1 MSLSQRRKG
10 AGYENELC
18 RYFTEQLGMP
28 IKRNLG
34 QARDSGNDIN
44 VGPFRFEAKR
54 RKSIAVYAWMDQA
67 VEASAPGEK
76 PAVLCRGDGRETL
89 VIMRLEDFM
98 PLLRGEL

>member
-1 MSLSQRRKG
+1 MSASQRTKG
-10 AGYENELC
+10 ASYERELC
-18 RYFTEQLGMP
+18 RYFTAELGMP
-28 IKRNLG
+28 VKRNLD
-34 QARDSGNDIN
+34 QVRDGGNDIT

-54 RKSIAVYAWMDQA
+54 RASLSVYKWMDQA
-67 VEASAPGEK
+67 VEATGQGGK